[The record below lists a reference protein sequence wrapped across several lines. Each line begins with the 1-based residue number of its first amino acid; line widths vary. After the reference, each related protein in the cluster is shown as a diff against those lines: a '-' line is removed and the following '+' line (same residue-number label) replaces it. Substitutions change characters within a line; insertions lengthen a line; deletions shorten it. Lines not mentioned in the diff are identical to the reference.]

1 MNIFGFRVS
10 ELVRNSI
17 EINCNAFANKLPIH
31 ANLRQQVATKE
42 QQLEMGIDKQKKK
55 NPTAKR
61 QNRASQIRF
70 CPIVAHLKHEACPWS
85 SHLMAAVDPSSDG

>member
-55 NPTAKR
+55 PNSQAPKPSEPNPLLSNCCA
-61 QNRASQIRF
+61 
-70 CPIVAHLKHEACPWS
+70 LEA
-85 SHLMAAVDPSSDG
+85 